1 MQRLGASQVVE
12 VEAFQDVEGFTDR
25 RAPARWR
32 THAVNAQAAIGGG
45 HRLAKDDTV
54 IGDVVSAHHPRSNIA
69 RDAWHQWRVLDGVDD
84 VLSNRSFIEDL
95 GTLLCDQTVGVR
107 QIRVAEQRAYGGG
120 GAVRRWG

>member
-84 VLSNRSFIEDL
+84 VLSKRSFIEDL
-95 GTLLCDQTVGVR
+95 GTLLWDPTAGLRHKQ
-107 QIRVAEQRAYGGG
+107 VAEPQSH
-120 GAVRRWG
+120 RR